1 MSSRRTP
8 PARNSKTAA
17 KRNQAANPALLAATA
32 VLAMLA
38 VVGAVLLIGN
48 GSADNDGGTETAGAP
63 FGMAHVHGLGLDD
76 GELVAGTH
84 YGAFRVAA
92 DGSVV
97 QAGPTQDF
105 MGFTVVGSD
114 HYLASG
120 HPGAGQ
126 DAPGNLGLI
135 ESTDGGK
142 TWDSVSLIG
151 KADFH
156 SLEARHGRVYGHSG
170 GVLMVSENKKDWDE
184 RANIGLAD
192 LAVSPDD
199 PDTIL
204 ATTEQGLT
212 ASADGGNRFE
222 AVEGAPALLLITWTD
237 EGRIVGVD
245 PQGAVHVSDDR
256 GKSWETRGSA
266 GGQPAALTA
275 QGEKV
280 FVATSDG
287 RIVESTNGGQ
297 SFTVRYREA

>member
-1 MSSRRTP
+1 MSSRKPP
-8 PARNSKTAA
+8 PARSSRNAATGSSAA
-17 KRNQAANPALLAATA
+17 KPALLGATA
-32 VLAMLA
+32 VLALVA

-48 GSADNDGGTETAGAP
+48 RSDGSAGGDDTAGAP

-76 GELVAGTH
+76 GELLAGTH
-84 YGAFRVAA
+84 YGAFRVAD
-92 DGSVV
+92 DGTVTQV
-97 QAGPTQDF
+97 GPTQDF

-135 ESTDGGK
+135 ESTDGGR
-142 TWDSVSLIG
+142 TWDTVSLRG

-170 GVLMVSENKKDWDE
+170 GVLMVSQDKKTWDE
-184 RANIGLAD
+184 RASIGLAD

-204 ATTEQGLT
+204 ATTEQGL
-212 ASADGGNRFE
+212 AVSADGGNRFE
-222 AVEGAPALLLITWTD
+222 LVPAAPVMVLITWTD

-245 PQGAVHVSDDR
+245 PQGVVHVSDDR
-256 GKSWETRGSA
+256 GKTWEKRGST

-275 QGEKV
+275 QGEQV
-280 FVATSDG
+280 FVATGDG
-287 RIVESTNGGQ
+287 RIVESSDGGTT
-297 SFTVRYREA
+297 FTTRYSEA

>member
-1 MSSRRTP
+1 MSSRTTP
-8 PARNSKTAA
+8 PAHNRKAAA
-17 KRNQAANPALLAATA
+17 KRNQAAHPALLTATV
-32 VLAMLA
+32 VLALVA
-38 VVGAVLLIGN
+38 VVGAALLIGN
-48 GSADNDGGTETAGAP
+48 GSDDPDRGAETAGAP

-76 GELVAGTH
+76 GELLAGTH
-84 YGAFRVAA
+84 YGAFRVAH
-92 DGSVV
+92 DGTVTQV
-97 QAGPTQDF
+97 GPTQDF
-105 MGFTVVGSD
+105 MGFTVVGPD
-114 HYLASG
+114 NYLASG

-135 ESTDGGK
+135 ESTDGGR
-142 TWDSVSLIG
+142 TWDSISLSG

-156 SLEARHGRVYGHSG
+156 SLEARHGRIYGHSG
-170 GVLMVSENKKDWDE
+170 GVLMVSEDKKDWDE
-184 RANIGLAD
+184 RASIGLAD

-199 PDTIL
+199 PGIIL
-204 ATTEQGLT
+204 ATTEQGL
-212 ASADGGNRFE
+212 AVSGDGGERFQ
-222 AVEGAPALLLITWTD
+222 AVEGAPALLLIEWTD

-256 GKSWETRGSA
+256 GKTWEMRGSA

-287 RIVESTNGGQ
+287 RIVESTDGGQ